1 MSITRPRPRPFVA
14 WIACLAVLTAA
25 LAPMLGHAI
34 ATVRGLPVVVA
45 ELCSAG
51 QGGRVVIWAPLAA
64 DADPAQPADG
74 PSPRSGAGKAHCP
87 ACLGS
92 PDPAGLPPTA
102 APAFLLAAA
111 AYRLPTVALPMPAAS
126 PAWTPANPRAPPS
139 QA

>member
-1 MSITRPRPRPFVA
+1 MSTSRPRPFVA

-25 LAPMLGHAI
+25 LAPMFGHAV

-51 QGGRVVIWAPLAA
+51 EGGRLVIWAPLSA

-74 PSPRSGAGKAHCP
+74 PASRGGAGKAHCP

-92 PDPAGLPPTA
+92 PDPASLPPAA
-102 APAFLLAAA
+102 APAFLLVAA
-111 AYRLPTVALPMPAAS
+111 AYRLPAAPLLVPAAS
-126 PAWTPANPRAPPS
+126 SAWTPANPRAPPPH
-139 QA
+139 A

>member
-1 MSITRPRPRPFVA
+1 MSISRPRPFVA
-14 WIACLAVLTAA
+14 WIACIAVLTAA
-25 LAPMLGHAI
+25 LAPLLGHAV

-51 QGGRVVIWAPLAA
+51 QGGRLVIWAPLAA

-74 PSPRSGAGKAHCP
+74 RSPRGGAGKAHCP

-102 APAFLLAAA
+102 APAFLLVAA
-111 AYRLPTVALPMPAAS
+111 AYRLPAALLPVPAAPS
-126 PAWTPANPRAPPS
+126 AWTPANPRAPPPH
-139 QA
+139 A